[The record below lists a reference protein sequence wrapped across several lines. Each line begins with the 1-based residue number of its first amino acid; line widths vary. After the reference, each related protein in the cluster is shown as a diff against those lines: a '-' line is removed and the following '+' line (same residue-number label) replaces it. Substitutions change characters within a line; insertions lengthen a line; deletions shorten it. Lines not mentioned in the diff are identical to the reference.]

1 MTGYTLPLII
11 HSLFITHTIIPGIM
25 IKLQSLSLQRGG
37 QFLLEEA
44 DLTLFDRQKVAI
56 VGANG
61 AGKSSLFKLILG
73 ELSPEQGSLTL
84 SGNQRLSHMAQET
97 PYVEQSAVDYV
108 VGGDETL
115 AKVLKELVEAESSGN
130 HTQITRLHDEMDR
143 LDGYQAQHRAER
155 LLHGLGFLQE
165 QMTRAVASFSGGWR
179 IRLNLA
185 RALMCPSDLLLLDEP
200 TNHLDLDATLWLEQ
214 WLRAY
219 PGTLLLISHDRD
231 FIDRVAEVIVHFDQ
245 KKLNTYTGNYSFF
258 ERQKAE
264 RLAQQQQAY
273 EKQQVRRAEIE
284 DFVRRFKAKA
294 SKAKQA
300 QSRVKEL
307 ERMEEIAPAH
317 IDSPFSFSFPCSDKL
332 STPLLTL
339 DHATLGYHPEN
350 PVLRS
355 VRLSILPGTRIGLLG
370 HNGAGKSTLIK
381 SMTGTLELLDGKR
394 TAGQHLKTGYF
405 AQHQLEALD
414 LHASPFTHVQ
424 RLSPQATDQ
433 EIRSFLGSF
442 DFQGDDAL
450 KPVNSFSGGQ
460 KARLALALIAWQ
472 KPNVLLLDEPTNHLD
487 LEMRHAMTVALQG
500 FEGAIIVVSHD
511 RHLLKNTVDQFWLVD
526 SGRVTDFEGTLED
539 YEKWLLGREKSTS
552 VSTADSEPSPSRVN
566 SEDRKQQKRQEAER
580 RQRLSPLKKKLA
592 DIDKKM
598 SQNHL
603 RLQGIEKD
611 LADESLYTEA
621 RKLDLKALLQEQT
634 VLNSEQENLEEAWL
648 TLSEEIETLEN
659 TPL

>member
-1 MTGYTLPLII
+1 
-11 HSLFITHTIIPGIM
+11 M

-37 QFLLEEA
+37 VYLLEQA
-44 DLTLFDRQKVAI
+44 DLTIFDQQKVAI

-73 ELSPEQGSLTL
+73 ELSVDQGSLTL

-97 PYVEQSAVDYV
+97 PYVDQAAVDYV
-108 VGGDETL
+108 VAGDQALDQVLQQL
-115 AKVLKELVEAESSGN
+115 AHAEAAGN
-130 HTQITRLHDEMDR
+130 TDQITRLHDDMDR
-143 LDGYQAQHRAER
+143 LDGYQAKNRAER
-155 LLHGLGFLQE
+155 LLHGLGFHQE
-165 QMTRAVASFSGGWR
+165 QMTRPVASFSGGWR

-214 WLRAY
+214 WLRNY

-245 KKLNTYTGNYSFF
+245 KRLTAYTGNYSSF
-258 ERQKAE
+258 EKQKAE

-273 EKQQVRRAEIE
+273 EKQQVRKAEIE

-294 SKAKQA
+294 TKAKQA
-300 QSRVKEL
+300 QSRLKEL
-307 ERMEEIAPAH
+307 ERMEDIAPAH
-317 IDSPFSFSFPCSDKL
+317 IDSPFRFSFPCSDKL

-339 DHATLGYHPEN
+339 DHATLGYAHAS
-350 PVLRS
+350 PVLNA

-381 SMTGTLELLDGKR
+381 SMTGSLALLDGKR
-394 TAGQHLKTGYF
+394 TTGQHLKTGYF

-414 LHASPFTHVQ
+414 LHASPFVHIQ
-424 RLSPQATDQ
+424 RLSPMATDQ
-433 EIRSFLGSF
+433 EIRNFLGGF

-450 KPVNSFSGGQ
+450 KAVNTFSGGQ

-511 RHLLKNTVDQFWLVD
+511 RHLLKNTVDEFWLVD
-526 SGRVTDFEGTLED
+526 QGRVTDFEGTLED
-539 YEKWLLGREKSTS
+539 YEKWLLGRDKSTPAPA
-552 VSTADSEPSPSRVN
+552 TAGMEPTTEATRSSA
-566 SEDRKQQKRQEAER
+566 EDRKQQKRLEAAM
-580 RQRLSPLKKKLA
+580 RQRLSPLKKKLSA
-592 DIDKKM
+592 IDKEM
-598 SQNHL
+598 AEVQASSTD
-603 RLQGIEKD
+603 IEHA
-611 LADESLYTEA
+611 LADETLYADT
-621 RKLDLKALLQEQT
+621 RKADLKKLLQQQADLRARLDE
-634 VLNSEQENLEEAWL
+634 LEMHWFE
-648 TLSEEIETLEN
+648 LSEEIEQLESA
-659 TPL
+659 PL